1 MFVYTMRAQTIKFIA
16 AVVLAIGAMITLVA
30 LIPKYDVSASAKGI
44 NYSGIYSNSD
54 RIAFISAL
62 GWKVDENP
70 IEEVQ
75 VTVPAEFD
83 TVYAGYNE
91 MQKEQGLSLAPYKGK
106 EVTKYTYKIT
116 NYEGYEG
123 EAYINLLVYRSKII
137 GGDICSADSSGFV
150 HGFSKDVKYNA

>member
-30 LIPKYDVSASAKGI
+30 LIPTYDVSASAKGT
-44 NYSGIYSNSD
+44 NYSGVYSNSD

-75 VTVPAEFD
+75 VTVPA
-83 TVYAGYNE
+83 
-91 MQKEQGLSLAPYKGK
+91 
-106 EVTKYTYKIT
+106 
-116 NYEGYEG
+116 
-123 EAYINLLVYRSKII
+123 
-137 GGDICSADSSGFV
+137 
-150 HGFSKDVKYNA
+150 

>member
-1 MFVYTMRAQTIKFIA
+1 MFIYTMRAQTIKFIA
-16 AVVLAIGAMITLVA
+16 AVTLAIGVMITLVA

-70 IEEVQ
+70 TEEVQ

-83 TVYAGYNE
+83 AVYAGYNE

-106 EVTKYTYKIT
+106 EVTRYTYKVT

-123 EAYINLLVYRSKII
+123 EVYINLLVHRSKII
-137 GGDICSADSSGFV
+137 GGDVCSADSSGFI